1 MGEETRE
8 LTAVKVLSM
17 IGILF
22 WFLQSINYFIGFGT
36 GTEIFILYG
45 ILELVFALYMFIAIK
60 YWDLIPLKLPYFW
73 WLLLIFGVLS
83 LIFGAASLTGA
94 YTAGIII
101 TMAALIEFFGDKKGW
116 KASKMM
122 ALLGAA
128 LGIYEC
134 IVIFY
139 GATMLPVVPAEPIV
153 AAVFGLI
160 FAIILI
166 ILIFDLVDI
175 RIPYEWWVLLIIGF
189 MFFTWFSIYAGLYA
203 LLANVPL
210 AGLAGIIIL
219 IAFVLLAFGF

>member
-8 LTAVKVLSM
+8 LTAVKVLAM
-17 IGILF
+17 IGILY
-22 WFLQSINYFIGFGT
+22 WFYDAIVYFVSYGT

-73 WLLLIFGVLS
+73 WLLLLFGVITLIFGVVGLATS
-83 LIFGAASLTGA
+83 YF
-94 YTAGIII
+94 AGTII
-101 TMAALIEFFGDKKGW
+101 TMAALIEFFGGKKGW

-128 LGIYEC
+128 LGIYDC
-134 IVIFY
+134 IIIFY
-139 GATMLPVVPAEPIV
+139 GGTLLPVVPAEPIV

-175 RIPYEWWVLLIIGF
+175 RIPYAWWVLLIIGF
-189 MFFTWFSIYAGLYA
+189 MFFTWFSTYASVYN
-203 LLANVPL
+203 LLVNVPL
-210 AGLAGIIIL
+210 VGWAGLIIL